1 MVHGFVTNM
10 KEQLELFLIIASALG
25 VVYAAAK
32 VIITLQLKSKQASI
46 DKSKNEG
53 VLVSIDKKL
62 EALSTDISDQTLKIQ
77 KVERDGLENI
87 TLTKGLLGSVD
98 RMKEALAN
106 NRVEQ
111 AKIKVVLRQH
121 SRELRSLRDTQRIKS
136 LE

>member
-1 MVHGFVTNM
+1 M
-10 KEQLELFLIIASALG
+10 KEQLELFLIIASAVG
-25 VVYAAAK
+25 IVYTAAK
-32 VIITLQLKSKQASI
+32 VIVTLQLKSKQVSS
-46 DKSKNEG
+46 DKEENKQVVHEVN
-53 VLVSIDKKL
+53 KKL
-62 EALSTDISDQTLKIQ
+62 ETISTDLNLHTQKMLKI
-77 KVERDGLENI
+77 ERDGQENI

-98 RMKEALAN
+98 RMKESLAN

>member
-1 MVHGFVTNM
+1 M

-46 DKSKNEG
+46 DKDKNED

-62 EALSTDISDQTLKIQ
+62 EALSTDIGDQTLKIQ

-98 RMKEALAN
+98 RMKASLV
-106 NRVEQ
+106 RHKVEQ
-111 AKIKVVLRQH
+111 AKIKVVLQQH
-121 SRELRSLRDTQRIKS
+121 AQEIRSLRDTQRIKP

>member
-1 MVHGFVTNM
+1 M
-10 KEQLELFLIIASALG
+10 KDQLELFLIIASALG

-46 DKSKNEG
+46 DKSKNED
-53 VLVSIDKKL
+53 VLEKIDKKL
-62 EALSTDISDQTLKIQ
+62 DILGTDVNLQTQKIQ

-98 RMKEALAN
+98 RMKESLI
-106 NRVEQ
+106 RHKVEQ

-121 SRELRSLRDTQRIKS
+121 EEELKSLRDTQKFKPNA
-136 LE
+136 

>member
-1 MVHGFVTNM
+1 M
-10 KEQLELFLIIASALG
+10 KEQLELFLIIASAVG
-25 VVYAAAK
+25 IVYTAAK
-32 VIITLQLKSKQASI
+32 VIVTLQLKNKQVSS
-46 DKSKNEG
+46 DKEENKQVVHEVN
-53 VLVSIDKKL
+53 KKL
-62 EALSTDISDQTLKIQ
+62 ETISTDLNLHTQKMLKI
-77 KVERDGLENI
+77 ERDGQENI

-98 RMKEALAN
+98 RMKESLAN

>member
-121 SRELRSLRDTQRIKS
+121 SRELRSLRDTQRIKP

>member
-1 MVHGFVTNM
+1 M
-10 KEQLELFLIIASALG
+10 KEQLELFLIIASAVG
-25 VVYAAAK
+25 IVYTAAK
-32 VIITLQLKSKQASI
+32 VIVTLQLKSKQVSS
-46 DKSKNEG
+46 DKEENKQVVHEVNR
-53 VLVSIDKKL
+53 KL
-62 EALSTDISDQTLKIQ
+62 ETISTDLNLHTQKMLKI
-77 KVERDGLENI
+77 ERDGQENI

-98 RMKEALAN
+98 RMKESLAN